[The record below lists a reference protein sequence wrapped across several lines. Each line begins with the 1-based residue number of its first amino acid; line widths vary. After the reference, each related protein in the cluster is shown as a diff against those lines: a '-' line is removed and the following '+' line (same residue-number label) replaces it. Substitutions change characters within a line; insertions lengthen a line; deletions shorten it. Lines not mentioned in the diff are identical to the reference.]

1 MDPPLSQEDQV
12 CCADS
17 VDPYHF
23 FVLVNLKKPVED
35 RYLVVERF
43 LGPDFLSCDPQYGEV
58 EGDLA
63 FYEASG
69 LVVATDASKGSI
81 AFDLDGVGQH
91 EWPEFSS
98 DSGWRFFPE

>member
-1 MDPPLSQEDQV
+1 MEPPLSQEDQV

-43 LGPDFLSCDPQYGEV
+43 LSPDFLSRDPQYGEV
-58 EGDLA
+58 
-63 FYEASG
+63 
-69 LVVATDASKGSI
+69 
-81 AFDLDGVGQH
+81 
-91 EWPEFSS
+91 
-98 DSGWRFFPE
+98 